1 MRKFIYDSWT
11 SVMEHDKNPLKNIP
25 DTNVRHMIMQVL
37 AWMWCIMFSMYFGS
51 MWVFGVTAL
60 AHIFILASIVMTV
73 ATFKIAD
80 NTNWKFRTPSRARTM
95 YHNGQRITLDKND
108 VGGEHE

>member
-1 MRKFIYDSWT
+1 MNKFIHNSWEAI
-11 SVMEHDKNPLKNIP
+11 MNHERNPLRVLTDLN
-25 DTNVRHMIMQVL
+25 TRHMIMQVL

-51 MWVFGVTAL
+51 MWVFGFTAI
-60 AHIFILASIVMTV
+60 AHVLIIAAIVITV
-73 ATFKIAD
+73 ATFKSAESM
-80 NTNWKFRTPSRARTM
+80 NWKFRTPSRARTM

>member
-1 MRKFIYDSWT
+1 
-11 SVMEHDKNPLKNIP
+11 
-25 DTNVRHMIMQVL
+25 
-37 AWMWCIMFSMYFGS
+37 
-51 MWVFGVTAL
+51 
-60 AHIFILASIVMTV
+60 MTV